1 MGVKDMS
8 LETLHDVFLDN
19 LKDLLSA
26 EKQLVKALPKL
37 VKAASNEQLQEALQE
52 HLEVTRGQVDRLI
65 EVFAAIEETARA
77 KHCKGMEGL
86 IEEGNEIL
94 EHKKEASPSAL
105 DAAII
110 VAAQKVEHYEI
121 SSYGS
126 VRTFAE
132 ELGYSKAAKLLQQT
146 LDEESEANE
155 TLNEIAATVNEAAMK
170 ADESED
176 EEAEETASS
185 ASNGSSRGSGT
196 RGRNGS
202 KKSR

>member
-1 MGVKDMS
+1 MS

-26 EKQLVKALPKL
+26 EKQLIKALPKL
-37 VKAASNEQLQEALQE
+37 AKAASNEQLQEALQQ
-52 HLEVTRGQVDRLI
+52 HLEVTRGQIDRLE
-65 EVFAAIEETARA
+65 EVFVAIEETARA

-86 IEEGNEIL
+86 IEEGNEVL
-94 EHKKEASPSAL
+94 EHKKDASQSAL

-121 SSYGS
+121 SAYGS

-132 ELGYSKAAKLLQQT
+132 ELGYTKAAKLLQQT
-146 LDEESEANE
+146 LEEESMANE
-155 TLNEIAATVNEAAMK
+155 TLNEIAAAVNESALI
-170 ADESED
+170 ADESEG
-176 EEAEETASS
+176 EENEATEFSS
-185 ASNGSSRGSGT
+185 SNGSSRG

>member
-1 MGVKDMS
+1 MS
-8 LETLHDVFLDN
+8 LETLHDVFLDT

-37 VKAASNEQLQEALQE
+37 AKAASNEQLQDALQE
-52 HLEVTRGQVDRLI
+52 HVEVTRGQIDRLA

-86 IEEGNEIL
+86 IEEGNEVL
-94 EHKKEASPSAL
+94 EHKKDASETAL

-121 SSYGS
+121 SAYGS
-126 VRTFAE
+126 VRTLAGD
-132 ELGYSKAAKLLQQT
+132 LGYTKAAKLLQQT
-146 LDEESEANE
+146 LNEESEANE
-155 TLNEIAATVNEAAMK
+155 TLNEIAVVVNEAAMK
-170 ADESED
+170 ADEGED
-176 EEAEETASS
+176 DEKDKQSYASS
-185 ASNGSSRGSGT
+185 SSSRGSAG

-202 KKSR
+202 KKAH

>member
-1 MGVKDMS
+1 MS

-26 EKQLVKALPKL
+26 EKQLAKALPKL
-37 VKAASNEQLQEALQE
+37 AKAASNEQLQEALQE
-52 HLEVTRGQVDRLI
+52 HLQVTRGQIDRLL

-86 IEEGNEIL
+86 IEEGNEVL
-94 EHKKEASPSAL
+94 EHKNDASESAL

-132 ELGYSKAAKLLQQT
+132 QFGIYQGRQIVT
-146 LDEESEANE
+146 AN
-155 TLNEIAATVNEAAMK
+155 I
-170 ADESED
+170 
-176 EEAEETASS
+176 
-185 ASNGSSRGSGT
+185 G
-196 RGRNGS
+196 
-202 KKSR
+202 

>member
-1 MGVKDMS
+1 MS

-26 EKQLVKALPKL
+26 EKQLAKALPKL
-37 VKAASNEQLQEALQE
+37 AKAASNEQLQEALQQ
-52 HLEVTRGQVDRLI
+52 HLEVTRGQIDRLE
-65 EVFAAIEETARA
+65 EVFVAIEETARA

-86 IEEGNEIL
+86 IEEGNEVL
-94 EHKKEASPSAL
+94 EHKNDASESAL

-132 ELGYSKAAKLLQQT
+132 QFGIYQGRQIVT
-146 LDEESEANE
+146 AN
-155 TLNEIAATVNEAAMK
+155 I
-170 ADESED
+170 
-176 EEAEETASS
+176 
-185 ASNGSSRGSGT
+185 G
-196 RGRNGS
+196 GRKHGQ
-202 KKSR
+202 